1 MRIQPPRNP
10 IEAATHPDPY
20 PYYADLVA
28 CRSLYWDETI
38 KCWIASSAETVTAI
52 LTNKLCR
59 VRPPAEIVPAALLNS
74 PVADIFRH
82 LVRMN
87 DGQQQH
93 CLKGVVAS
101 TLQAMN
107 SDTILAQSKTWARL
121 LTDEMK
127 PESDPGRLAEFA
139 FRLPVYVVASL
150 LGIPETQ
157 LLQTSLWMSDFVR
170 CLAPGSLPQQIEQGK
185 EAASHLLD
193 LLHTVVRLQEAED
206 TSSGLRLLIHDI
218 KQAGYPDRAMAIANG
233 IGLLSQAYEAT
244 AGLIGNTLLTLARRQ
259 EVSEQLLADPNL
271 LPLVIE
277 EVLRYDPPIQNTRRY
292 VAFNGTVAGG
302 EMKEGDGVLVVL
314 AAANRDPDV
323 NHNPERFDLFR
334 PARRLFTFGVGEH
347 ACPGEMMAV
356 IIART
361 GVEQLIH
368 SGVTMSHLAESVSY
382 RSSANTR
389 IPLFE
394 GGKR

>member
-1 MRIQPPRNP
+1 
-10 IEAATHPDPY
+10 
-20 PYYADLVA
+20 
-28 CRSLYWDETI
+28 
-38 KCWIASSAETVTAI
+38 
-52 LTNKLCR
+52 
-59 VRPPAEIVPAALLNS
+59 
-74 PVADIFRH
+74 
-82 LVRMN
+82 MN
-87 DGQQQH
+87 DGQQHH
-93 CLKGVVAS
+93 CLKGVVVS

-139 FRLPVYVVASL
+139 FCLPVYVVASH

-193 LLHTVVRLQEAED
+193 LLHTVIRLQEAED
-206 TSSGLRLLIHDI
+206 TSSGLRLLMRDI
-218 KQAGYPDRAMAIANG
+218 KQAGYPGRELVVANG

-244 AGLIGNTLLTLARRQ
+244 AGLIGNTLLTLARHQ
-259 EVSEQLLADPNL
+259 EVSEQLFADPNL
-271 LPLVIE
+271 LPLVIQ

-292 VAFNGTVAGG
+292 MASSGVVAGV
-302 EMKEGDGVLVVL
+302 EMKEGDGVLVML
-314 AAANRDPDV
+314 AAANRDLDA

-334 PARRLFTFGVGEH
+334 PARRLFTFGVGKH
-347 ACPGEMMAV
+347 ACPGEMLAA
-356 IIART
+356 IIARA
-361 GVEQLIH
+361 GVERLI
-368 SGVTMSHLAESVSY
+368 GVGVNVPHLTERFSY

-394 GGKR
+394 GEKV

>member
-28 CRSLYWDETI
+28 HRSLYWDETI
-38 KCWIASSAETVTAI
+38 KCWIASSAATVTAV

-59 VRPPAEIVPAALLNS
+59 VRPPAEPVPTALLNS
-74 PVADIFRH
+74 SAADIFRH

-87 DGQQQH
+87 DGEPHH
-93 CLKGVVAS
+93 CLKGAVTS
-101 TLQAMN
+101 TLQVMN
-107 SDTILAQSKTWARL
+107 GDTILAQSKTWARL

-139 FRLPVYVVASL
+139 FRLSVYVVASL

-170 CLAPGSLPQQIEQGK
+170 CLAPGSLLQQIEQGK

-193 LLHTVVRLQEAED
+193 LLHIVVRLQEAED
-206 TSSGLRLLIHDI
+206 TSSGLRLLMHDI
-218 KQAGYPDRAMAIANG
+218 KQAGYPDREMAVANG

-244 AGLIGNTLLTLARRQ
+244 AGLIGNTLLTLARHQ

-271 LPLVIE
+271 LPLAIQ

-292 VAFNGTVAGG
+292 MASNGTVAGV
-302 EMKEGDGVLVVL
+302 EMEEGDGVLVML
-314 AAANRDPDV
+314 AAANRDPAV
-323 NHNPERFDLFR
+323 NHNPERFDFFR

-347 ACPGEMMAV
+347 ACPGEMIAAL
-356 IIART
+356 IARA
-361 GVEQLIH
+361 GVEQLICAGINVP
-368 SGVTMSHLAESVSY
+368 SLAESVSY
-382 RSSANTR
+382 RSSGNTR

-394 GGKR
+394 GGKE